1 MFTRVFDF
9 ERKKIDIFRMS
20 LAAISSDPVTGKS
33 PLRVVVV
40 LLPESSIMSLACVLD
55 PMRAANRAAARRLF
69 DWTIKSPKGEPA
81 LLTAGI
87 SIPVEGAFTGQES
100 GDLLV
105 VIGGFNL
112 DRHAGR
118 GFTMR
123 LQSAARRFSCVAGI
137 ESGCWL
143 LARSGLVNDRAATA
157 HWEEL
162 EDFAAMFP
170 DVRVRADRF
179 VAEGK
184 FWTSGG
190 ASPTFDM
197 MLHLT
202 RQHFGAAVALDVASI
217 FVYDETHA
225 PTDAQPVI
233 SLGRMQRQSPELSE
247 ALRLMEKTIERPLSL
262 HAISRKL
269 GYSRRKLDQ
278 LFLRGLETAPGRYYL
293 RLRLQAAQRLVVD
306 TDLPVSE
313 IALRSGFESL
323 SAFSRSFRNEYG
335 RSPLKM
341 RQTKMRV
348 PRDGRAAW

>member
-1 MFTRVFDF
+1 MAFDIDR
-9 ERKKIDIFRMS
+9 RKFDISRMS
-20 LAAISSDPVTGKS
+20 ISTPRIGSSGTQPALKV
-33 PLRVVVV
+33 LVV
-40 LLPESSIMSLACVLD
+40 LLPESSLMSLACVLD
-55 PMRAANRAAARRLF
+55 PMRAANRTAARPLF
-69 DWTIKSPKGEPA
+69 DWTIKSPKGNSSR
-81 LLTAGI
+81 LTAGI
-87 SIPVEGAFTGQES
+87 DIPVDGGFTGQES

-118 GFTMR
+118 GFTAR
-123 LQSAARRFSCVAGI
+123 LQSASRRFACVAGI

-143 LARSGLVNDRAATA
+143 LARSGLVDGRPATA

-162 EDFAAMFP
+162 EDFAAGFP
-170 DVRVRADRF
+170 DVKVRSDRF

-225 PTDAQPVI
+225 ATDAQPAV
-233 SLGRMQRQSPELSE
+233 SLGRMQRQAPELSE
-247 ALRLMEKTIERPLSL
+247 AIRLMERTMERPLVL
-262 HAISRKL
+262 EALCRKL
-269 GYSRRKLDQ
+269 GFSRRKLDM
-278 LFLRGLETAPGRYYL
+278 LFLRGLETTPGRYYL
-293 RLRLQAAQRLVVD
+293 RLRLQAAQRLVAD

-313 IALRSGFESL
+313 IALRSGFDSL
-323 SAFSRSFRNEYG
+323 SAFSRSFRSEYG
-335 RSPLKM
+335 HSPLKM
-341 RQTKMRV
+341 RQAKMRV